1 MLNMSSLK
9 RLRLKTRQS
18 LFSLAIIALGIIVLI
33 VLVKMRKAPK
43 QIRPEVVLPLVKTM
57 KLQSHDVEMIIE
69 GNGTVIAKTQVE
81 IVPQVAGKIISINP
95 DFVSGGFIAAGT
107 QILQIE
113 PKDYE
118 LLVQQA
124 QAGVAEAVVKLETEE
139 SEGAVALKEWK
150 QIHGDTKP
158 TSALVLRKPQI
169 RQAKAKLQSAE
180 ATLATAKLSLDR
192 TKISLPVDVVVERET
207 VDLGQFVTVGKTL
220 GSAYGIDAVEIE
232 LPLEDRELMW
242 FEVPTVGGG
251 DNTDKPLTVAQV
263 KADFAGAIHSW
274 KGYITRTTGQI
285 DVKSR
290 FVSVVVEVPEPFK
303 NTGNKPALMP
313 GMFVDVSIKGRVLKD
328 AIAIPRMAV
337 HNRNQIWVINDD
349 RLYIK
354 DIDVV
359 RMDDEFAYVTG
370 SLEDGSVIIT
380 SALDVV
386 VDGMSVRL
394 EADEQK

>member
-9 RLRLKTRQS
+9 KLRLKTRQS
-18 LFSLAIIALGIIVLI
+18 LFSLMIIAFGIFVVI

-43 QIRPEVVLPLVKTM
+43 QVRPEVVLPLVKTM

-69 GNGTVIAKTQVE
+69 GNGTVIAKIQVE

-95 DFVSGGFIAAGT
+95 DFVSGGFIPAGT

-113 PKDYE
+113 PDDYE

-124 QAGVAEAVVKLETEE
+124 QAGVAEAVVKFETEE

-158 TSALVLRKPQI
+158 TSDLVLRKPQI

-180 ATLATAKLSLDR
+180 ATLATAKLNLDR

-232 LPLEDRELMW
+232 LPLEDRELAW
-242 FEVPTVGGG
+242 FDVPTVGG
-251 DNTDKPLTVAQV
+251 DNADKPLTVAQV
-263 KADFAGAIHSW
+263 KADFAGAIHIW
-274 KGYITRTTGQI
+274 KGYITRTTGQVDI
-285 DVKSR
+285 KSR

-303 NTGNKPALMP
+303 NTENKPALMP
-313 GMFVDVSIKGRVLKD
+313 GMFVDVTIKGRVLKD

-337 HNRNQIWVINDD
+337 HNRNQIWVVNND

-370 SLEDGSVIIT
+370 TLEDGSVIVI

-386 VDGMSVRL
+386 VDGMRVRL

>member
-1 MLNMSSLK
+1 
-9 RLRLKTRQS
+9 
-18 LFSLAIIALGIIVLI
+18 
-33 VLVKMRKAPK
+33 
-43 QIRPEVVLPLVKTM
+43 
-57 KLQSHDVEMIIE
+57 
-69 GNGTVIAKTQVE
+69 
-81 IVPQVAGKIISINP
+81 
-95 DFVSGGFIAAGT
+95 
-107 QILQIE
+107 LQIE

>member
-1 MLNMSSLK
+1 MSSLK
-9 RLRLKTRQS
+9 RLRLKTKQS

-57 KLQSHDVEMIIE
+57 KLRSHDVEMIIE

-113 PKDYE
+113 PKDYD

-242 FEVPTVGGG
+242 FDVPAIGDG
-251 DNTDKPLTVAQV
+251 DNADKPLTEAQV

-290 FVSVVVEVPEPFK
+290 FVSVVVEVSEPFK
-303 NTGNKPALMP
+303 NTENKPALMP

-328 AIAIPRMAV
+328 AIAVPRVAV

-370 SLEDGSVIIT
+370 SLEDGSVIVT

>member
-1 MLNMSSLK
+1 MSSLK
-9 RLRLKTRQS
+9 RLRLKTKQS

-57 KLQSHDVEMIIE
+57 KLRSHDVEMIIE

-113 PKDYE
+113 PKDYD

-242 FEVPTVGGG
+242 FDVPAIGDG
-251 DNTDKPLTVAQV
+251 DNADKPLTEAQV

-290 FVSVVVEVPEPFK
+290 FVSVVVEVSEPFK
-303 NTGNKPALMP
+303 NTENKPALMP

-328 AIAIPRMAV
+328 AIAVPRVAV
-337 HNRNQIWVINDD
+337 HNRNQIWVINND

-370 SLEDGSVIIT
+370 SLEDGSVIVT

-394 EADEQK
+394 EADERK

>member
-1 MLNMSSLK
+1 MSSLK
-9 RLRLKTRQS
+9 RLRLKTKQS

-57 KLQSHDVEMIIE
+57 KLRSHDVEMIIE

-113 PKDYE
+113 PKDYD

-242 FEVPTVGGG
+242 FDVPAIGDG
-251 DNTDKPLTVAQV
+251 DNADKPLTEAQV

-290 FVSVVVEVPEPFK
+290 FVSVVVEVSEPFK
-303 NTGNKPALMP
+303 NTENKPALMP

-328 AIAIPRMAV
+328 AIAVPRVAV
-337 HNRNQIWVINDD
+337 HNRNQIWVINND

-370 SLEDGSVIIT
+370 SLEDGSVIVT

>member
-95 DFVSGGFIAAGT
+95 DFVSGGYIPAGT